1 MKNFIVAIC
10 IGAIIIFFES
20 CKNDIPKSDINNS
33 SIISTWELRR
43 TQGGMSPVKD
53 YPPGN
58 GTILKFSDSSYERYE
73 NGSLIKSGYYK
84 LIRDTSVGMEVGLVI
99 PSGQFTN
106 KIVYDSDS
114 ASRKTFIE
122 VSINKLT
129 FLSGFFPSDGGS
141 DVSYERIIKK
151 H

>member
-33 SIISTWELRR
+33 SIISTWELKR

-53 YPPGN
+53 YPSGN
-58 GTILKFSDSSYERYE
+58 GTILKFSDSLYERHE
-73 NGSLIKSGYYK
+73 NGSLIKSGHYK
-84 LIRDTSVGMEVGLVI
+84 LIRDTSVEAEVGLVI
-99 PSGQFTN
+99 PTWQFTN
-106 KIVYDSDS
+106 RIVYDNDA
-114 ASRKTFIE
+114 ASHKTFIE
-122 VSINKLT
+122 VSNNELT

-141 DVSYERIIKK
+141 EVSYERIIKK
-151 H
+151 R

>member
-43 TQGGMSPVKD
+43 TQGGMRAVKD

-58 GTILKFSDSSYERYE
+58 GPILKFSDSLYERYE
-73 NGSLIKSGYYK
+73 NGNLIKSGHYK
-84 LIRDTSVGMEVGLVI
+84 LIRDTSVEKEVGLVI
-99 PSGQFTN
+99 PPGQFTN
-106 KIVYDSDS
+106 RIVYDNDS
-114 ASRKTFIE
+114 ASEKTFIE
-122 VSINKLT
+122 VSNNKLT

-141 DVSYERIIKK
+141 DVSYERIINKR
-151 H
+151 

>member
-1 MKNFIVAIC
+1 MKNFIIAIC

-20 CKNDIPKSDINNS
+20 CTNDISKSDSNNS
-33 SIISTWELRR
+33 SIINTWELRR
-43 TQGGMSPVKD
+43 MQGGMNPVKD

-58 GTILKFSDSSYERYE
+58 KTILKFSDSLYERYE
-73 NGSLIKSGYYK
+73 NGNLIKSGHYK
-84 LIRDTSVGMEVGLVI
+84 LIRDTSVETEVGLVI
-99 PSGQFTN
+99 PSGQFSN
-106 KIVYDSDS
+106 RIIYDSDS

-122 VSINKLT
+122 MSNYKLT